1 MNDRRS
7 KTNDATQRA
16 AEEALREAVA
26 TGLRAVNEANGGRF
40 LSAISRRLGVDRTT
54 VTRWAQGQ
62 TTASID
68 HCRALADAYPEH
80 FSSDQLVEL
89 HARSALRE
97 SDAGPDLTVGAV
109 VHETAADV
117 HRSAAEALLADPGPP
132 ANRVCM
138 LTAMH
143 LDRQGIDVI
152 GQDPH
157 VDDESGKQIMAFR
170 NAMTVRAAEGWK
182 IQNVMVTSNLAR
194 LESLE
199 YMVEQLDGPNVE
211 IRVYPMSVPLVLAP
225 LIVAK
230 REVFLA
236 YDHRRWERPDAAL
249 GLRSA
254 AVVRWATDYFE
265 KLFLDAPYTVRDVHG
280 SVPKQ
285 FDALRSELLSR
296 AH

>member
-1 MNDRRS
+1 MAERRPR
-7 KTNDATQRA
+7 TNDAAQRD

-26 TGLRAVNEANGGRF
+26 HGLRAVNEANGGRF
-40 LSAISRRLGVDRTT
+40 LSAIARRVGVDRTT
-54 VTRWAQGQ
+54 VTRWVRGQ

-68 HCRALADAYPEH
+68 HCRILAGAYPDH
-80 FSSDQLVEL
+80 FVSDHLVEL
-89 HARSALRE
+89 HARCALGQPYSE
-97 SDAGPDLTVGAV
+97 PNLTVGAI

-152 GQDPH
+152 GRDPH
-157 VDDESGKQIMAFR
+157 VDEESGNQIVAFR
-170 NAMTVRAAEGWK
+170 NAMTRRATEGWK

-199 YMVEQLDGPNVE
+199 YMVDQLDGPNVE

-225 LIVAK
+225 LIVAR

-254 AVVRWATDYFE
+254 TVVRWATDYFE

-280 SVPKQ
+280 PLPKQ
-285 FDALRSELLSR
+285 FDSLRSELLSR
-296 AH
+296 GD